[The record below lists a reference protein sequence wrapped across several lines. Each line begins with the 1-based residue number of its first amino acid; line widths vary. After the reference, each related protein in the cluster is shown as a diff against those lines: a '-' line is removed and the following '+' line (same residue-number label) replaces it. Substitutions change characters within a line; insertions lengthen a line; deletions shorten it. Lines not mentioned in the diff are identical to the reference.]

1 MVNLNRTLELVRGGL
16 FDSEATWNGYR
27 EEAGDWQKTA
37 ILLLGPLIIVAAV
50 AGYVFGFLGS
60 SVSIFGQFRPTLMST
75 VGTIITSAIGAVVF
89 ALVVSALAGMFGGK
103 KSFALGLAATAF
115 ASIPSYL
122 GQALMWLPWV
132 GGLIAFALFIYAL
145 VLLWKVIPVFLEV
158 PDAKRA
164 AHYIASLVATI
175 VVMMIL
181 SLTIGRF
188 FMPSISGPSF
198 SSTSTGGS
206 SSSPFDG
213 GGMLGGF
220 ARQAE
225 LLDAAENDRYSPPSD
240 GRVDK
245 KQVQEFVRVME
256 RAEEIRQE
264 KMDRYK
270 AIAEKAEEDQDLSL
284 KDLGSLMGGVS
295 EVAGLQTIEIEVVKT
310 AGGNWAEHQW
320 VRESLRAAWIQRDG
334 NDAIEH
340 NYELFQN
347 FEEQLSP
354 FIN

>member
-1 MVNLNRTLELVRGGL
+1 MINLNRTLELIRGGL

-27 EEAGDWQKTA
+27 EDAGDWQKTA

-75 VGTIITSAIGAVVF
+75 VGTIISSAVGAAVF
-89 ALVVSALAGMFGGK
+89 AFVVSALAGMFGGK

-132 GGLIAFALFIYAL
+132 GGLIGFALFIYAL

-158 PDAKRA
+158 PDANRVG
-164 AHYIASLVATI
+164 HYIASLVATL
-175 VVMMIL
+175 VVMAIFSM
-181 SLTIGRF
+181 TIGRF
-188 FMPSISGPSF
+188 LMPSITGPSF
-198 SSTSTGGS
+198 SSTSS
-206 SSSPFDG
+206 SSSSSTPFE
-213 GGMLGGF
+213 GGMLGGLV
-220 ARQAE
+220 RQGE
-225 LLDAAENDRYSPPSD
+225 LLEAAENDRYSPPSN
-240 GRVDK
+240 GRIEK

-256 RAEEIRQE
+256 RAEELRQE

-270 AIAEKAEEDQDLSL
+270 AIAEKAEKDEDISL
-284 KDLGSLMGGVS
+284 KDLGSLMGGVTD
-295 EVAGLQTIEIEVVKT
+295 VAGLQTVEIEVVKT

-320 VRESLRAAWIQRDG
+320 VRESLRTAWIQTDG
-334 NDAIEH
+334 NDTIEH
-340 NYELFQN
+340 NYALYQDY
-347 FEEQLSP
+347 EEQLSK